1 MPIAPTP
8 MSRAHCSRCQ
18 RPASHCLCAWIP
30 DLPSRSR
37 ILLLQHPDE
46 SVHPL
51 NTARLA
57 ALGLQRA
64 RLRIGERFDDLASL
78 LADPGLRPLLLF
90 PGAPAVDV
98 ADWRST
104 APGTDTLLIVLD
116 GTWRKARRLLRLNPA
131 LADLPRLALA
141 PAVPSRYRVRRAL
154 EPGALSTVEAVA
166 AALEML
172 EPGGGFEALLAPFDA
187 MVDGQIAAR
196 EAARGKA

>member
-1 MPIAPTP
+1 MPRIQ
-8 MSRAHCSRCQ
+8 CSRCQ

-37 ILLLQHPDE
+37 ILLLQHSDE
-46 SVHPL
+46 AAHPL

-64 RLRIGERFDDLASL
+64 DLRVGEHFDELEHL
-78 LADPGLRPLLLF
+78 LADPGVRPLLLF
-90 PGAPAVDV
+90 PGAPTVDV
-98 ADWRST
+98 AAWRAT
-104 APGTDTLLIVLD
+104 APDTDTLLIVLD

-141 PAVPSRYRVRRAL
+141 PAAPSRYRVRRAI

-187 MVDGQIAAR
+187 MVEGQIAAR
-196 EAARGKA
+196 DAARGTP